1 MGSLTYQ
8 NSIFSPMLPLDE
20 GAMARAMK
28 VADVKTREYRMVLD
42 DLDCNRWG
50 HYIDSPEYKHWLKSE
65 SKRNPRLTQDPE
77 KRVRAWAQS
86 IKTSLPDYCFSAWF
100 DESVGEKAYNRG
112 RRDCWR
118 EQQYAHLT
126 GLAVCDFDHV
136 KAPRQVYERWQST
149 IDFKQE
155 GIMTVFIT
163 PSGEGLKVVFKAREA
178 WGNLIDNQYSM
189 AELVGLEA
197 KIDKSC
203 KDASRIAFTS
213 TTTDLLYLDK
223 DIFTYQNDSYEQ
235 RYGQDY
241 REGRTAPTKLKW
253 QQKEG
258 MATTA
263 STSAAPA
270 PITTAEQTTE
280 QPEQLYRGKH
290 RYGDI
295 VKHLVDI
302 IGIPAVG
309 DRHATMM
316 RIGRMLTL
324 ITDNDPQLLTQIVS
338 EIPFVKD
345 IVAERNEDVGRHMKY
360 ICDHPSYFRVPHEL
374 QQAMRI
380 AGVSESLNDKAAD
393 PMASLP
399 IDKWCDVIE
408 SLFPYFPC
416 LREICEPHPRG
427 LWPMLLF
434 SAAALFGTLMTRC
447 WYRFYDDPDEK
458 KRLNYNVNG
467 IGDPASGKRVLVR
480 LFDVLSE
487 PISTVDQKG
496 IDNINAYNR
505 KKNERETSKKEQE
518 KAALKKPT
526 DIIRIHPA
534 RTSNSVFIED
544 MINAVEMINDEPW
557 HLHLLTFD
565 TELDSTIR
573 AQKGGTWIEKLT
585 FELKA
590 FHSEK
595 DGLAYKNTEN
605 IRGDFRVYW
614 NIVTTGTPQALLH
627 KVSSK
632 TFATGLALRLA
643 VLPIPPT
650 GFKMIPLK
658 KPSDEGSKNDA
669 VLREW
674 AYKMD
679 KRQGELPL
687 WTLTEHCWQWTSDHM
702 EMAGFNQDKADEMLI
717 KRVPHY
723 GMSISAVFI
732 DMRHWQEREE
742 TGTYEIDDIDK
753 QLCTLVLDMQY
764 RSQHYFFGE
773 YARQYFE
780 NQQIDAE
787 SLGKRRSTHISECF
801 RQLPS
806 TFSNEL
812 FTQVFG
818 YSNNH
823 SAQKALSRLV
833 KDHCIENTKRGEY
846 RKLVD
851 TLDY

>member
-1 MGSLTYQ
+1 MGFLSYQ
-8 NSIFSPMLPLDE
+8 NSIFSPMQPLTE
-20 GAMARAMK
+20 EALARATK
-28 VADVKTREYRMVLD
+28 VADVKTKEYRKVLD
-42 DLDCNRWG
+42 DLENNKWG
-50 HYIDSPEYKHWLKSE
+50 SYIDSPEYKRWLKTE
-65 SKRNPRLTQDPE
+65 LKRNPRLTQVPE

-86 IKTSLPDYCFSAWF
+86 IKTSLPAYCFSAWF
-100 DESVGEKAYNRG
+100 DESVGEKSYNKGKRG
-112 RRDCWR
+112 CWR

-126 GLAVCDFDHV
+126 GLAVCDFDHLEGD
-136 KAPRQVYERWQST
+136 PHLVYERWQST
-149 IDFKQE
+149 IDFKKE
-155 GIMTVFIT
+155 GIMSVFIT
-163 PSGEGLKVVFKAREA
+163 PSGEGIKVVFKAREP
-178 WGNLIDNQYSM
+178 WGNLIDNQYEM
-189 AELVGLEA
+189 AEKLGLEA
-197 KIDKSC
+197 NIDKSC

-213 TTTDLLYLDK
+213 TTTDMLYLDK
-223 DIFTYQNDSYEQ
+223 EIFTYQNATYEQ

-241 REGRTAPTKLKW
+241 REGKTAPTVLKW

-258 MATTA
+258 IATTA
-263 STSAAPA
+263 TAQPA
-270 PITTAEQTTE
+270 PVTTAEQAKTLS
-280 QPEQLYRGKH
+280 EQLYRGK
-290 RYGDI
+290 YSYSSI

-302 IGIPAVG
+302 IGTPAVG

-316 RIGRMLTL
+316 KIGRMLTL

-338 EIPFVKD
+338 EIPFVQD
-345 IVAERNEDVGRHMKY
+345 IIGERNEDVQRHMKY
-360 ICDHPSYFRVPHEL
+360 ICEHPSYFRVPKEL
-374 QQAMRI
+374 QQAMRM
-380 AGVSESLNDKAAD
+380 AGVSESLNDKVAD
-393 PMASLP
+393 PMADLP
-399 IDKWCDVIE
+399 FDKWSDVIE
-408 SLFPYFPC
+408 SLFPHFPC

-447 WYRFYDDPDEK
+447 WYRFYDEPEEK

-467 IGDPASGKRVLVR
+467 IGDPASGKRVLAR
-480 LFDVLSE
+480 LFDILSE
-487 PISTVDQKG
+487 PIAIVDKKG

-544 MINAVEMINDEPW
+544 MINAVETIYDEPW

-573 AQKGGTWIEKLT
+573 AQKGGAWIEKLA

-595 DGLAYKNTEN
+595 DGMAYKNSDS
-605 IRGDFRVYW
+605 IRGEFCVYW
-614 NIVTTGTPQALLH
+614 NIVTTGTPLALQH
-627 KVSSK
+627 KVNSK
-632 TFATGLALRLA
+632 SFAEGLALRLA

-650 GFKMIPLK
+650 GFKMMPLK
-658 KPSDEGSKNDA
+658 KPSYMANQNEI
-669 VLREW
+669 VLRDW
-674 AYKMD
+674 AYKLD

-687 WTLTEHCWQWTSDHM
+687 WTLTEHCWQWTSDHIDI
-702 EMAGFNQDKADEMLI
+702 AGFNQDKADEMLI

-723 GMSISAVFI
+723 GMNISAPFI

-753 QLCTLVLDMQY
+753 QLCSLVLDIQY

-780 NQQIDAE
+780 NQLIDADNM
-787 SLGKRRSTHISECF
+787 GKRRSTHFSECF
-801 RQLPS
+801 QRLPK
-806 TFSNEL
+806 TFSNVE
-812 FTQVFG
+812 FTQIFG

-846 RKLVD
+846 RKMVD